1 MALALQLLST
11 PSSMV
16 NLKPLFKPG
25 PAYVSTRRIRHIWV
39 EPNPVLPQPRGAP
52 ELLKAL
58 EMIFTAEAELS
69 DAPETSQQ
77 YLDELRASLDDA
89 GFRPVDERDLALSRA
104 LNSGYL
110 LRLRVEPK
118 LTGLDPRLGGQLGLL
133 PPFPS
138 SVAAAPGVKDQVW
151 MQRWLRSVRRGQPPE
166 AEASREELEVLSG
179 GRVAVFVRGYGVEG
193 LRSRMVLPKLNYL
206 LE

>member
-1 MALALQLLST
+1 MSHARASWPNAPPDAVLFSHG
-11 PSSMV
+11 MV
-16 NLKPLFKPG
+16 ACGTG
-25 PAYVSTRRIRHIWV
+25 PPH
-39 EPNPVLPQPRGAP
+39 
-52 ELLKAL
+52 
-58 EMIFTAEAELS
+58 TARAS
-69 DAPETSQQ
+69 VAKFSAN
-77 YLDELRASLDDA
+77 DELRASLDDA

>member
-1 MALALQLLST
+1 MLRSPILEPMKRRQRKDRKRRLIHSLSGLQYC
-11 PSSMV
+11 P
-16 NLKPLFKPG
+16 NLQG
-25 PAYVSTRRIRHIWV
+25 CGGW
-39 EPNPVLPQPRGAP
+39 Q
-52 ELLKAL
+52 
-58 EMIFTAEAELS
+58 
-69 DAPETSQQ
+69 DA
-77 YLDELRASLDDA
+77 
-89 GFRPVDERDLALSRA
+89 
-104 LNSGYL
+104 